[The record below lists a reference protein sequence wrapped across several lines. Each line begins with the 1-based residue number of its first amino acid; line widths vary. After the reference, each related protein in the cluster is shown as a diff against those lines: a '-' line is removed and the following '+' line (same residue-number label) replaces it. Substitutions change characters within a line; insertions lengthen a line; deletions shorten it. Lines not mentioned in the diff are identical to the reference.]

1 MKEHKIKQKHKI
13 PHQSELG
20 WCNFKVMS
28 TQELK
33 GLEICLWWCI
43 LCKLVLHSSCEAAP
57 GLLRPVL
64 VPTSENGCSLTRQG
78 PRESHKSDQRAGE
91 PALRGKTEGPK
102 SFLREERGLSGE
114 LITELYSTS
123 FRMTTKMTEA
133 PLHEE
138 PWKED
143 KWQWVRAKVGKALS
157 GL

>member
-1 MKEHKIKQKHKI
+1 M
-13 PHQSELG
+13 
-20 WCNFKVMS
+20 
-28 TQELK
+28 
-33 GLEICLWWCI
+33 
-43 LCKLVLHSSCEAAP
+43 
-57 GLLRPVL
+57 
-64 VPTSENGCSLTRQG
+64 
-78 PRESHKSDQRAGE
+78 ESHKSDQRAGE

-143 KWQWVRAKVGKALS
+143 KWQWVRAEVGKALS
-157 GL
+157 GFRKELSYVKAAILWNHWLWKSPSQGSFQDVILTGF